1 MAFAWSL
8 GTSATG
14 QHFLVCIF
22 GFYELFVCEGVTRV
36 FSFVASRSAEELLL
50 VLGAGVVALRR
61 RERER
66 EREGEHCVGEGVEGR
81 VC

>member
-1 MAFAWSL
+1 M
-8 GTSATG
+8 
-14 QHFLVCIF
+14 
-22 GFYELFVCEGVTRV
+22 CEGVTRV
-36 FSFVASRSAEELLL
+36 FSFVASRSAHEL

-66 EREGEHCVGEGVEGR
+66 EREHRVGGEGVEGR

>member
-14 QHFLVCIF
+14 EHFLVCIF
-22 GFYELFVCEGVTRV
+22 GFYKLFVCEGVTRV
-36 FSFVASRSAEELLL
+36 FSFVASRSADELVL
-50 VLGAGVVALRR
+50 VLGAWVVALRG

-66 EREGEHCVGEGVEGR
+66 EHCVGEGVEGR